1 MAAVR
6 RMSWGAAFVTPHG
19 MVHHDMVHERVAVR
33 DVSLS
38 PREWRRVEELEGGS
52 VGVRGPIGVKTIR
65 DRTAE

>member
-19 MVHHDMVHERVAVR
+19 MVHLDMVHGRVAVR

-52 VGVRGPIGVKTIR
+52 VGVRS
-65 DRTAE
+65 E